1 MPLSL
6 SIQSRIQY
14 QHQTIKELIEYHSED
29 QLRVRIVPGKWSAFE
44 NIAHL
49 VRYQLV
55 FQDRIENIVN
65 NNNPTF
71 DRYVAE
77 ADPGFPT
84 YTENTLPQLMESLN
98 STRNQIY
105 KNLTTLPDRAL
116 ERTGVHPK
124 FGKLSLVQWS
134 EFFLLHEAHHLFT
147 LFKLLNDQEKADTD

>member
-14 QHQTIKELIEYHSED
+14 QHRTIEELIEYYSED
-29 QLRVRIVPGKWSAFE
+29 QLRVRVIPGKWSAFE

-49 VRYQLV
+49 VRYQLI
-55 FQDRIENIVN
+55 FQDRIERIVN
-65 NNNPTF
+65 SNNPTF

-77 ADPGFPT
+77 NDTGFLE
-84 YTENTLPQLMESLN
+84 YTGNTVSRLMESLN
-98 STRNQIY
+98 TTRNQIH
-105 KNLTTLPDRAL
+105 KTLTTLPDSDF

-124 FGKLSLVQWS
+124 FGRLSLVQWS

-147 LFKLLNDQEKADTD
+147 LFKLLNDQEKAGTD